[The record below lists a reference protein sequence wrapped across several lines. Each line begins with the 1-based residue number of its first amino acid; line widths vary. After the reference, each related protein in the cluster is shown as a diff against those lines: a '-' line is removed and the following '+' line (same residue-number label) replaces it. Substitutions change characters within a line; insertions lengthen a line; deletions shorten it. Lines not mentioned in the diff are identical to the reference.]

1 MTGTMS
7 RASFSSAFNSATTT
21 SNLFDVN
28 TTLQGEK
35 GREIEREIKRDR
47 ERDKER
53 KRERGG
59 EREREGEGERGR
71 GVNYRIHMYTAR
83 RVWLIST

>member
-59 EREREGEGERGR
+59 GEGERGGGGER
-71 GVNYRIHMYTAR
+71 ERSELQNTYVHSKTGVAH
-83 RVWLIST
+83 

>member
-28 TTLQGEK
+28 TTLQGAWRKGERER
-35 GREIEREIKRDR
+35 GREIERDR
-47 ERDKER
+47 EREIERER
-53 KRERGG
+53 KRESK
-59 EREREGEGERGR
+59 RERGRERGR
-71 GVNYRIHMYTAR
+71 GVNYRIH
-83 RVWLIST
+83 